1 MSLEDTLITFTLKE
15 MTKDKPKKCGLFEN
29 GRLIDTF
36 PSKGKA
42 KNAKYWKEK
51 EANRDWL
58 DLSYEVKE
66 L

>member
-1 MSLEDTLITFTLKE
+1 MDDTRNIYTLRE

-51 EANRDWL
+51 EAEQDWL
-58 DLSYEVKE
+58 DLSYEIKE